1 MINCIIVED
10 QPPAQ
15 RILKKYIENV
25 SYLNLIGTFSNAI
38 DASSFLKSNKVD
50 LMFLDIHLPKISGL
64 DFLNIIVDKPNVIL
78 TTAFSE
84 YALKGYEYDVV
95 DYLLKPFSFE
105 RFLKSV
111 EKVHNKLFV
120 QEKEDVISNPSI
132 YIKSGFEHIKIN
144 LNDILFIKSDSD
156 YTEIHLVERTI
167 LSSDT
172 LKSWKEKYKDEFI
185 QIHKSFLVNKSKIE
199 KISAQFVFI
208 TNQEKL
214 QIGRAYKNQV
224 EKLLD

>member
-1 MINCIIVED
+1 MINCIIAED

-84 YALKGYEYDVV
+84 YALKGYEYDVA

-111 EKVHNKLFV
+111 EKVHNKLIV
-120 QEKEDVISNPSI
+120 QVKDEVKSNPTI
-132 YIKSGFEHIKIN
+132 YIKSGYEHIKIN
-144 LNDILFIKSDSD
+144 LNDILYIKSDSD
-156 YTEIHLVERTI
+156 YIEIHSKERTI

-172 LKSWKEKYKDEFI
+172 LKSWKEKYVDEFI